1 MSIDSRQEDQDANT
15 KRVRVIAMEAREDAE
30 MVVVG
35 EEAAYDTFLP
45 RHTLAE
51 YHFESCTVCC
61 LP

>member
-35 EEAAYDTFLP
+35 EEAAYDTFLLSLASVHYRQP
-45 RHTLAE
+45 RGHSL
-51 YHFESCTVCC
+51 
-61 LP
+61 